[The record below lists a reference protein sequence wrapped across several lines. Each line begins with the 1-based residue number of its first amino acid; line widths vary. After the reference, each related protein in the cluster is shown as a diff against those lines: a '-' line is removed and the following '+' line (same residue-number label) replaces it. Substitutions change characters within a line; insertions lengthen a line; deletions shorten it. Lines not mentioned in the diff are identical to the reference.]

1 MGKAKKFRDADRNA
15 PVWVVRTNKLLEE
28 RQWTQKEFAEKIDMS
43 PSTVSDWIGTNKK
56 AATEREPGM
65 YAIQKIAECFG
76 VSVDYL
82 LGGNECKAPSD
93 EEIHKLTGLSDEAIS
108 KLKKGTTLVA
118 RENFSAEKK
127 MYMLNHLIETI
138 GSSDLLESMYDYM
151 FAEYHVKKPDG
162 VEQQGAEVLI
172 TRSPSGKEK
181 QIIAFNEIFAQ
192 ASFADVQS
200 DLVRM
205 KDAVRAKREGGR

>member
-1 MGKAKKFRDADRNA
+1 MGKAKKFRDTDKNA
-15 PVWVVRTNKLLEE
+15 PVWVARINKLLED
-28 RQWTQKEFAEKIDMS
+28 RQWTQKEFAEKVGVS

-82 LGGNECKAPSD
+82 LGGNECKSPSD
-93 EEIHKLTGLSDEAIS
+93 EEIHKLIGLSDEAIS
-108 KLKKGTTLVA
+108 KLKKGTKLVA
-118 RENFSAEKK
+118 QENFSAEKK
-127 MYMLNHLIETI
+127 MYMLNHLIETM

-151 FAEYHVKKPDG
+151 FAEYHAQKPDG

-172 TRSPSGKEK
+172 THSPSGKEK

-192 ASFADVQS
+192 ASFVNVQS

-205 KDAVRAKREGGR
+205 KDAVKREGDR

>member
-1 MGKAKKFRDADRNA
+1 MGKTKKFRDTDKNA
-15 PVWVVRTNKLLEE
+15 PVWVARVNKLLEE
-28 RQWTQKEFAEKIDMS
+28 RQWTQKELAEKIDMS
-43 PSTVSDWIGTNKK
+43 ASTVSDWIGINKK

-82 LGGNECKAPSD
+82 LGGNECKSPSD

-108 KLKKGTTLVA
+108 KLKKGTKLVA
-118 RENFSAEKK
+118 QENFSAEKK
-127 MYMLNHLIETI
+127 MYMLNHLIETM

-151 FAEYHVKKPDG
+151 FAEYHVSKPDG
-162 VEQQGAEVLI
+162 IEQQGAEVLI
-172 TRSPSGKEK
+172 TRSPSGKEQ

-192 ASFADVQS
+192 ASFVNVQS

-205 KDAVRAKREGGR
+205 KDAVTGKREGGR

>member
-1 MGKAKKFRDADRNA
+1 MGKAKKFRDTDKNA
-15 PVWVVRTNKLLEE
+15 PVWVARINKLLEE
-28 RQWTQKEFAEKIDMS
+28 RQWTQKEFAEKVGVS

-56 AATEREPGM
+56 SATEREPGM

-93 EEIHKLTGLSDEAIS
+93 EEIHKLIGLSDEAIS
-108 KLKKGTTLVA
+108 KLKKGANLVA
-118 RENFSAEKK
+118 QENFSAEKK
-127 MYMLNHLIETI
+127 MYMLNHLIESI
-138 GSSDLLESMYDYM
+138 GSSGLLESMYDYM
-151 FAEYHVKKPDG
+151 FAEHHAHKPDG
-162 VEQQGAEVLI
+162 AEQQGAEVLI

-192 ASFADVQS
+192 ASFVNVQS

-205 KDAVRAKREGGR
+205 KDAVKVKREGGK

>member
-1 MGKAKKFRDADRNA
+1 MGKAKKFRDTDKNA
-15 PVWVVRTNKLLEE
+15 PVWVVRINKLLEE

-93 EEIHKLTGLSDEAIS
+93 EEIHKLIGLSDEAIS
-108 KLKKGTTLVA
+108 KLKKGTKLVA
-118 RENFSAEKK
+118 QENFSAEKK

-151 FAEYHVKKPDG
+151 FAEYHLNKPDG
-162 VEQQGAEVLI
+162 ADLQSAAALT

-181 QIIAFNEIFAQ
+181 QVIAFGEIFAQ
-192 ASFADVQS
+192 ASFVNVQS

>member
-1 MGKAKKFRDADRNA
+1 MGKAKKFRDTDKNA
-15 PVWVVRTNKLLEE
+15 PVWVVRINKLLED
-28 RQWTQKEFAEKIDMS
+28 RQWTQKEFAEKVGVS

-82 LGGNECKAPSD
+82 LGDNECKAPSD
-93 EEIHKLTGLSDEAIS
+93 EEIHKLIGLSDKAIS
-108 KLKKGTTLVA
+108 KLKKGTTLVEQ
-118 RENFSAEKK
+118 ENFSAEKK
-127 MYMLNHLIETI
+127 IYMLNHLIETI

-151 FAEYHVKKPDG
+151 FAEYHAKKADD

-172 TRSPSGKEK
+172 THSPSGKEK
-181 QIIAFNEIFAQ
+181 QVIAFNEIFGQ
-192 ASFADVQS
+192 ASFVNVQS

-205 KDAVRAKREGGR
+205 KDAVKVKREGSR